1 MGMAVALLCATG
13 LWHDR
18 WFLENTGKGQR
29 LVRWLG
35 EANALWT
42 LRGLFVAGIL
52 FGVLLAVGIITPIRW

>member
-1 MGMAVALLCATG
+1 MGMAVALLCAAG

-29 LVRWLG
+29 LVRRLG

-42 LRGLFVAGIL
+42 LRGLFAAGAL
-52 FGVLLAVGIITPIRW
+52 LGLLLAVGIITPIRW